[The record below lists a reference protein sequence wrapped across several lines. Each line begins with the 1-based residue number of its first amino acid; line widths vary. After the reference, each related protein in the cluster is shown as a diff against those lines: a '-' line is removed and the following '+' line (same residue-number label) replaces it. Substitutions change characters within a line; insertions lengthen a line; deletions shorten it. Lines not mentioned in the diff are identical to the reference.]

1 MYKKRLL
8 LPFILILFAFI
19 LTNYTIFDN
28 TLTHE
33 VQQVLQDEGIKKQ
46 HEAVKK
52 SATDSLTVNYID
64 VGQGDSIFIQTP
76 SGKTM
81 LIDAGTPEMGSKVIK
96 YIKSQGINKIDV
108 LIGTHPHNDHIGGI
122 VEIIKTFKIGK
133 FYMPKVTTTTRT
145 FEEVLKA
152 AKSKGLSINVAKT
165 GVVIDLGDGIIAK
178 MLAPNSSHYED
189 LNNYSAVIKI
199 TYGNTSFL
207 FTGDASEQSEK
218 EMLSKGYNLKA
229 DVLKIG
235 HHGSSSSSTWAF
247 LKAVHPKYAVISC
260 GKYNDYGHPHKETMK
275 KLRSLGIIVYRTD
288 ECGTVIAVSDGKTI
302 NFNVEPGDNLSGSEI
317 KR

>member
-108 LIGTHPHNDHIGGI
+108 LIGTHPHNDHI
-122 VEIIKTFKIGK
+122 
-133 FYMPKVTTTTRT
+133 
-145 FEEVLKA
+145 
-152 AKSKGLSINVAKT
+152 
-165 GVVIDLGDGIIAK
+165 
-178 MLAPNSSHYED
+178 
-189 LNNYSAVIKI
+189 
-199 TYGNTSFL
+199 
-207 FTGDASEQSEK
+207 
-218 EMLSKGYNLKA
+218 
-229 DVLKIG
+229 
-235 HHGSSSSSTWAF
+235 
-247 LKAVHPKYAVISC
+247 
-260 GKYNDYGHPHKETMK
+260 
-275 KLRSLGIIVYRTD
+275 
-288 ECGTVIAVSDGKTI
+288 
-302 NFNVEPGDNLSGSEI
+302 
-317 KR
+317 

>member
-8 LPFILILFAFI
+8 LSFTLILFTFI
-19 LTNYTIFDN
+19 LVGCTIFDN
-28 TLTHE
+28 AS
-33 VQQVLQDEGIKKQ
+33 I
-46 HEAVKK
+46 HEASQFLQEEIKSQQKVVKEAGK
-52 SATDSLTVNYID
+52 DILTVNYID
-64 VGQGDSIFIQTP
+64 VGQGDSMFIQTS

-81 LIDAGTPEMGSKVIK
+81 LIDAGTHEMGSKVVN
-96 YIKSQGINKIDV
+96 YIKSRGINKIDI

-122 VEIIKTFKIGK
+122 VEVLKTFKIGK

-152 AKSKGLSINVAKT
+152 IKSKGLSISVAKA
-165 GVVIDLGDGIIAK
+165 GVVIDLGDGVIAK

-189 LNNYSAVIKI
+189 LNNYSAVVKI

-218 EMLSKGYNLKA
+218 EMLSKGDNLKA

-235 HHGSSSSSTWAF
+235 HHGSSSASTWAF

-275 KLRSLGIIVYRTD
+275 KLKSLGIIVYRTD

>member
-19 LTNYTIFDN
+19 LTGCTIFDN
-28 TLTHE
+28 TSTHE
-33 VQQVLQDEGIKKQ
+33 VQQLLQDEGTKSQ
-46 HEAVKK
+46 QETVKK
-52 SATDSLTVNYID
+52 SETDSLTINYID

-81 LIDAGTPEMGSKVIK
+81 LIDAGTPEMGSEVEN
-96 YIKSQGINKIDV
+96 YIKSRGINKIDI

-122 VEIIKTFKIGK
+122 VEVIKTFKIGK

-152 AKSKGLSINVAKT
+152 AKSKGLSINVAKA

-189 LNNYSAVIKI
+189 LNNYSAVVKI

-207 FTGDASEQSEK
+207 FTGDAGEQSEK
-218 EMLSKGYNLKA
+218 EMLSEGYNLKA

-235 HHGSSSSSTWAF
+235 HHGSSSASTWAF

-302 NFNVEPGDNLSGSEI
+302 NFNVEPGDYLSGSEI